1 MYVCMFLRTYV
12 CNVCMYVCMCICMCV
27 CIYASINARLYVCIF
42 FKKRLVLLQK
52 VGYSMYIILI
62 VLKLFL

>member
-1 MYVCMFLRTYV
+1 MYVCFYVRTYV
-12 CNVCMYVCMCICMCV
+12 MYVCMCICMCV